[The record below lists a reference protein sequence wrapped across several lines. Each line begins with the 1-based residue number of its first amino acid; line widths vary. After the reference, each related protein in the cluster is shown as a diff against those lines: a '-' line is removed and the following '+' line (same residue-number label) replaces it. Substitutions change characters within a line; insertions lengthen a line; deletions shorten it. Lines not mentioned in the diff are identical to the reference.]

1 MILKIKRR
9 KRLNLWPY
17 AALLPQEAG
26 IPGVYHTLPV
36 DAAGPALC
44 RCHFQIPHLSHTPLW
59 VMGDR
64 RLKGS
69 KSQETNMKEGCD
81 SAFCLI
87 VMRHFDFSLHTH
99 YKASP
104 ALGFRATRVLREQ
117 CLQNDPN
124 YRSEILSLIPEGP
137 SIEQQGPSGSKKV
150 TLKHLFCP
158 LLFQIINL
166 EKR

>member
-26 IPGVYHTLPV
+26 IPGVHHTLPV

-59 VMGDR
+59 VTGDR

-69 KSQETNMKEGCD
+69 KSRETNMKEGCD

-104 ALGFRATRVLREQ
+104 ALGFRATRESWGNSAFRMILITDLRSWALSQ
-117 CLQNDPN
+117 KDHPLSSRDPLEV
-124 YRSEILSLIPEGP
+124 R
-137 SIEQQGPSGSKKV
+137 K
-150 TLKHLFCP
+150 
-158 LLFQIINL
+158 LLWNIFSVPYYFRL
-166 EKR
+166 